1 MRIRRPRTSLR
12 RSAVVLAIAVLTS
25 VSLAELRILD
35 PAFVQAVRERTLDT
49 YQRYRPREYRDLP
62 VRVVD
67 IDERSLA
74 LYGQWPWPRTRV
86 AELTRRLVD
95 LGASVVCYDVLFAE
109 PDRSSPQRFVSEIE
123 YADPREAEQVQALVS
138 RLPDHDQIFAR
149 ALHEAPSVLGFAAI
163 PGARADWPP
172 VRAGLAFAGTDP
184 KTILPPMQGAAGSLP
199 LLNDA
204 ARGIGGISLNA
215 GETSGVVR
223 RIPMLFSNGT
233 HLYPSLS
240 IEALRVAFG
249 ADSIL
254 VRSTGSSGEANTGQ
268 AAIVGLR
275 VGDLQIPLT
284 AQGELW
290 LYFDRNRAERY
301 VSAADV
307 LDPAKADEIREK
319 LEGQVAFVGTSAVG
333 LLDNRVSPLGEE
345 IPGVAIH
352 AQAVEQVLSGNFLSR
367 PDWADGLEIGLT
379 VVLGVGIALLLLV
392 LGAQY
397 TFVIGGLA
405 TAATLLGAWLA
416 FTRAGLLFDP
426 IFPAASGLA
435 VYLGTTGLL
444 YIFTDR
450 ERRFVRQAFGQYLAP
465 ELLEQLERSPDVMRL
480 GGEVRELSIMFMDV
494 RDFTPLSERLTAPE
508 LIHFLNQLFSPLSDA
523 ICAELGTIDKYI
535 GDSIMA
541 FWNAPVAV
549 PDHPARACRAGL
561 KMVEAV
567 RKLSAEDAFGFRANG
582 YDDLKVRIGIG
593 INTGEAC
600 VGNMGSER
608 RFNYSV
614 VGDAVNT
621 AARLESSCK
630 AVGAELLI
638 SEPTAALV
646 PDFAMLEVGE
656 VPLKGKARP
665 AKVFALLGDESF
677 AKSPTFQDLA
687 RRHAVLIE
695 AIAARSVANARA
707 ALERCR
713 ELAPDLQIYA
723 SLEGKVSALE
733 TAEPFAKAS

>member
-1 MRIRRPRTSLR
+1 MKFRRARIGLR
-12 RSAVVLAIAVLTS
+12 RSAAVLGLAVLTS
-25 VSLAELRILD
+25 VALAELRIID
-35 PAFVQAVRERTLDT
+35 PAFVEAVRERTLDT
-49 YQRYRPREYRDLP
+49 YQRFRPREYQNLP

-67 IDERSLA
+67 VDERSLA

-86 AELTRRLVD
+86 AQLTRRLVE
-95 LGASVVCYDVLFAE
+95 LGASVVTFDVLFAE
-109 PDRSSPQRFVSEIE
+109 PDRSSPQRFMSDIE
-123 YADPREAEQVQALVS
+123 YADPKEAEQVQAVVS

-149 ALHEAPSVLGFAAI
+149 ALQDAPAVLGFAAI
-163 PGARADWPP
+163 PGGREIWPP
-172 VRAGLAFAGTDP
+172 VRSGLAFSGTDP
-184 KTILPPMQGAAGSLP
+184 KTILPPMPGAAASLP

-215 GETSGVVR
+215 GEMSGVVR
-223 RIPMLFSNGT
+223 RIPMLFSNGANVF
-233 HLYPSLS
+233 PSLS
-240 IEALRVAFG
+240 IESLRVAFG

-254 VRSTGSSGEANTGQ
+254 VRSTGSSGEVNTGHS
-268 AAIVGLR
+268 AIVGLR
-275 VGDLQIPLT
+275 IGDLHVPLT

-290 LYFDRNRAERY
+290 LYFDHNRPARY

-307 LDPAKADEIREK
+307 LDPGKSPEVQAK
-319 LEGQVAFVGTSAVG
+319 LEGQVVFVGTSAVG

-352 AQAVEQVLSGNFLSR
+352 AQAVEQILSGNFLSR
-367 PDWADGLEIGLT
+367 PDWADGLEVALT
-379 VVLGVGIALLLLV
+379 IVLGIGIALLLLV

-397 TFVIGGLA
+397 TFVIGGIA

-416 FTRAGLLFDP
+416 FTRVGLLFDP
-426 IFPAASGLA
+426 IYPAASGLA
-435 VYLGTTGLL
+435 VYLATTGLL
-444 YIFTDR
+444 YIFSDR
-450 ERRFVRQAFGQYLAP
+450 ERRFIRHAFGQYLAP
-465 ELLEQLERSPDVMRL
+465 ELLEKLEQKPDAMKL
-480 GGEVRELSIMFMDV
+480 GGEIRPLSIMFMDI

-541 FWNAPVAV
+541 FWNAPVDV

-561 KMVEAV
+561 RMVEAV
-567 RKLSAEDAFGFRANG
+567 RRLSAEDAFGFQAKG
-582 YDDLKVRIGIG
+582 YHDLKVKIGIG

-630 AVGAELLI
+630 AVGADLLI

-656 VPLKGKARP
+656 VPLKGKSRP
-665 AKVFALLGDESF
+665 AKVFALLGDETF
-677 AKSPTFQDLA
+677 AKTLEFQEIASQHRKLLNAVQSHNAAGA
-687 RRHAVLIE
+687 RD
-695 AIAARSVANARA
+695 
-707 ALERCR
+707 ALQVCQG
-713 ELAPDLQIYA
+713 LAPELQIYA
-723 SLEGKVSALE
+723 RFEARIQSFELGDQV
-733 TAEPFAKAS
+733 AKAG